1 MKHDRIAK
9 LLLILATIACIFCV
23 WQAQSPLAKE
33 LAEAYL
39 GSCNTMDAVFDLE
52 NAVLLPADEWIAQ
65 AQKLD
70 LQIDQ
75 YFLTEGYLNT
85 FAKESLRN
93 APQPSEG
100 KLEYTVDDDMPYF
113 HINYVEMDPSG
124 ERAILH
130 YSKLTYSRRIT
141 EHDDGTY
148 RLFDTGGA
156 ATTAAELVKQDG
168 QWKVAQYMGDDVHW
182 ASDSLYVR
190 TMLLNYDPAPGKSF
204 ASLGEAL
211 AYAES
216 DPVSMIP
223 EPLFFLS
230 SGIVKLL
237 TYFTGGMGY

>member
-9 LLLILATIACIFCV
+9 LLLILAMIACAFCA

-33 LAEAYL
+33 LEEAYF
-39 GSCNTMDAVFDLE
+39 GARNTMAAISDLE
-52 NAVLLPADEWIAQ
+52 NAALPADEWIAQ

-75 YFLTEGYLNT
+75 YFLAGGYLNAS
-85 FAKESLRN
+85 AKESISNALR
-93 APQPSEG
+93 PSDGEV
-100 KLEYTVDDDMPYF
+100 EYTVDHDIPYF
-113 HINYVEMDPSG
+113 HTNYVEIDPSG
-124 ERAILH
+124 EQAILH

-141 EHDDGTY
+141 ESDGTY
-148 RLFDTGGA
+148 RVFDTGGSS
-156 ATTAAELVKQDG
+156 TTAAELVKQDG
-168 QWKVAQYMGDDVHW
+168 QWKLAQYLGDDVHW

-204 ASLGEAL
+204 SSFEEAL

-216 DPVSMIP
+216 DPVSMIS